1 MLTGGSVQAVAP
13 WRLKLQAVL
22 VIAVGVIS
30 LISAVALTYFN
41 FRNADLQSAYRGA
54 TACASPSDALAGEDC
69 RYTGDATVTGSS
81 IQTLLSINVRFE
93 GLSGRT
99 FTATF
104 ATGREPDAASVSRGA
119 HVTGVLWNGHVTRL
133 AGEATTDDPAFLP
146 GNFLLAAAVF
156 AVGSLLAF
164 FWGAQFARKAWS

>member
-1 MLTGGSVQAVAP
+1 MRWGAAATAVAR

-22 VIAVGVIS
+22 VIAVGIIS

-41 FRNADLQSAYRGA
+41 FRNAGLQSAYRAA
-54 TACASPSDALAGEDC
+54 TACASPSDALAGEGC

-81 IQTLLSINVRFE
+81 RQTLLSINVRFE

-104 ATGREPDAASVSRGA
+104 ATGREPDAASVSTGA
-119 HVTGVLWNGHVTRL
+119 HVTGALWNGHVTRV
-133 AGEATTDDPAFLP
+133 AGAATTDDPEFLP

-164 FWGAQFARKAWS
+164 I